1 MAVSEKAIEF
11 LGNSLATG
19 KAIPGQSLTNSP
31 DNKYKWERP
40 PEFTNVKEASMYVLE
55 TLTVPDT
62 VSNLLNSVANGVG
75 IIDLASI
82 VLYSGFLE
90 GKWNPDTMTLLMEPT
105 MYMIMALSEKAEI
118 EYVIESGDDER
129 PKEMS
134 PSKQLSNINQGIN
147 EFDKLRNQST
157 QKVSAQVIPQDI
169 KQMIEETEL
178 PSSLLDQVKSN
189 TTPSL
194 LNKEEK

>member
-19 KAIPGQSLTNSP
+19 KAVPGQSLTNSP
-31 DNKYKWERP
+31 EDKYKWESP
-40 PEFTNVKEASMYVLE
+40 PEFSNHKEASLYVFSLLTTPE
-55 TLTVPDT
+55 TVP
-62 VSNLLNSVANGVG
+62 NLLESVANGVG

>member
-31 DNKYKWERP
+31 DNKYKWESP
-40 PEFTNVKEASMYVLE
+40 PEFTNVKGASMYVLE

-169 KQMIEETEL
+169 QQMIEETEL

>member
-31 DNKYKWERP
+31 DNKYKWEQP

-169 KQMIEETEL
+169 QQMIEETEL

>member
-31 DNKYKWERP
+31 DNKYKWEQP
-40 PEFTNVKEASMYVLE
+40 PEFTNVKEASLYVLE

>member
-1 MAVSEKAIEF
+1 
-11 LGNSLATG
+11 
-19 KAIPGQSLTNSP
+19 
-31 DNKYKWERP
+31 
-40 PEFTNVKEASMYVLE
+40 
-55 TLTVPDT
+55 
-62 VSNLLNSVANGVG
+62 
-75 IIDLASI
+75 
-82 VLYSGFLE
+82 
-90 GKWNPDTMTLLMEPT
+90 

-169 KQMIEETEL
+169 QQMIEETEL